1 MTFKK
6 GISESLIYFIHQR
19 EKYAPKAFGH
29 DWLLADPLSSFIL
42 PFLHLAVSST
52 GLSFSDQASQ
62 RLKSGYILSVMH
74 RAWLESQLAPL
85 LEGLHQANLDV
96 IPLKGAILQD
106 TLYKSFGV
114 RGMGDFDILVR
125 TIDFPTVIQMLQQCG
140 LVPRSTSELAK
151 AQNLHLIDPKDWP
164 CELSFA
170 GEQGLMVDLHHQLV
184 TTAWFRPAYSVSM
197 DEVWQRSVTFSG
209 PFADGLPWRCRLSPY
224 DELAYLCL
232 HLGLHGLQLFKSY
245 LDIDLFLR
253 HLPDG
258 WDWQKFLSVV
268 KSWHTRS
275 CTYHVFKF
283 TRAFFDTPV
292 PREILQDV
300 KPGVLV
306 RAWLSCLTS
315 PQRLIAGKPSLGSKY
330 PTLVKVALFD
340 SFGRLITTIACVL
353 FPREI
358 LKRKPFQLRD
368 LIHHWAH
375 IRQVIARGD

>member
-1 MTFKK
+1 MTHKK
-6 GISESLIYFIHQR
+6 GISESLLAFIHQR
-19 EKYAPKAFGH
+19 EKNVPKTSGH
-29 DWLLADPLSSFIL
+29 DWLLADPLSNFIL
-42 PFLHLAVSST
+42 PFLHLTASSA
-52 GLSFSDQASQ
+52 GLNFSDQALQ
-62 RLKSGYILSVMH
+62 RLKSGHMLSIMN
-74 RAWLESQLAPL
+74 RARLEAQFAPL

-106 TLYKSFGV
+106 TLYKPFGV
-114 RGMGDFDILVR
+114 RGMGDFDLLVR
-125 TIDFPTVIQMLQQCG
+125 TVDFPKAIEVLQQCS
-140 LVPRSTSELAK
+140 LVPHSAK
-151 AQNLHLIDPKDWP
+151 DFENIKSLNLVEEKDWP
-164 CELSFA
+164 SELTFD
-170 GEQGLMVDLHHQLV
+170 GKLGLMVDLHHQLV
-184 TTAWFRPAYSVSM
+184 TAPWFRSAYSVSL
-197 DEVWQRSVTFSG
+197 DEVWQRSVPFSG
-209 PFADGLPWRCRLSPY
+209 PIADGLRWRRRLSPY

-232 HLGLHGLQLFKSY
+232 HLGLHGLHLLKSY

-253 HLPDG
+253 HLPEG
-258 WDWQKFLSVV
+258 WDWQQFLSVV

-300 KPGVLV
+300 KPGFL
-306 RAWLSCLTS
+306 RCAWLSCLTS

-375 IRQVIARGD
+375 IRQVIAHGD